1 MPGAGSGKE
10 RQPLRI
16 EPGPQVAAPL
26 PEVVRPHYGLDEREV
41 AAKQPVLVEALD
53 DVDSP
58 PDLLDEP
65 FGDGRVMSL
74 RMQARLEELDE
85 HPREAGVAHERLP
98 EVAVA
103 EGRPRLTP
111 EVDCGA
117 QDRDL
122 ATGQPGARHQPV
134 QAVVLEPP
142 APHPEERVREPLH
155 LDARTP

>member
-10 RQPLRI
+10 WQPLRI
-16 EPGPQVAAPL
+16 ELERQVTPPL

-85 HPREAGVAHERLP
+85 HLRDAGVAHERLP

-103 EGRPRLTP
+103 EGRPRLTAVP
-111 EVDCGA
+111 DRGA
-117 QDRDL
+117 QHRDL
-122 ATGQPGARHQPV
+122 
-134 QAVVLEPP
+134 
-142 APHPEERVREPLH
+142 
-155 LDARTP
+155 